1 VKSAGWEC
9 ERDIMVDDDIVLV
22 YKGDKIEVTETYRA
36 FEQTKMFPLLRQDNF
51 LWRITACEKNTSQ
64 SKVVLTSKN

>member
-1 VKSAGWEC
+1 
-9 ERDIMVDDDIVLV
+9 MVDDDIVLF